1 MKKKILALCTTIFA
15 LILEMTPYGAVL
27 YFGNPDGEP
36 FRKTY
41 SYFSLVPY
49 GYAVFFPLLTAI
61 LTALLFVFLVLSIVK
76 KSKKI
81 ESTAFYLSFVSAIF
95 SFLPLVYGIRY
106 FSLVG
111 AGISLFLVI
120 TSVFLFQKD
129 RLK

>member
-61 LTALLFVFLVLSIVK
+61 LSVLLLVFLILAIVK
-76 KSKKI
+76 KSKKL
-81 ESTAFYLSFVSAIF
+81 ESTAFYLSFVDAIF
-95 SFLPLVYGIRY
+95 SFLPLLYGIRY

-111 AGISLFLVI
+111 AGISLCLVLS
-120 TSVFLFQKD
+120 TVLLWRKERFK
-129 RLK
+129 

>member
-1 MKKKILALCTTIFA
+1 MKKNILALCTTIFA

-27 YFGNPDGEP
+27 YFGMPDRDP
-36 FRKTY
+36 VRKTF

-61 LTALLFVFLVLSIVK
+61 LTVLLLVFLLLAIVK
-76 KSKKI
+76 KSKKL
-81 ESTAFYLSFVSAIF
+81 ESTAFYLSFVGAIF
-95 SFLPLVYGIRY
+95 SFLPLFYGFRY

-111 AGISLFLVI
+111 GGISLFLVL